1 MQQERLF
8 TSRSQRQLSTPG
20 AAPGNSLVTESGRH
34 ARPVQPT
41 TERHR
46 AHGLDAPDMIQRATG
61 PLPTAAPMAPPNP
74 TAGNLFTPANAD
86 PLPDGPGPQ
95 ASTSRRRAAKRA
107 PSGVASAPNTART
120 SSGPQNTTRR
130 RRGLDADRPRRSR
143 PPRPLFLDPVEEE
156 FLDGLARLAQR
167 GDRLLRDRLYERFRP
182 YLDRVCAVLARRAWV
197 RLAELDD
204 VRHENYIL
212 FCELLAN
219 WPGEES
225 FAGFLFAHF
234 ARRLTVAL
242 RRFEG
247 LRPRGP
253 LVPPPTLEPTPEH
266 EATEMAVFE
275 LLTGLAAGDRALL
288 ELLLAG
294 HSLREAAA
302 RLGIAERTARRR
314 LRRLRQRLRS

>member
-1 MQQERLF
+1 
-8 TSRSQRQLSTPG
+8 
-20 AAPGNSLVTESGRH
+20 VTESGRH
-34 ARPVQPT
+34 VRPVQST
-41 TERHR
+41 AERHR
-46 AHGLDAPDMIQRATG
+46 AHGSDAPDMRQPATG

-74 TAGNLFTPANAD
+74 ATGNLFPSADAN
-86 PLPDGPGPQ
+86 PLPDGTGPQ
-95 ASTSRRRAAKRA
+95 ASTPRRRAAERA
-107 PSGVASAPNTART
+107 PSGVASAPDTART
-120 SSGPQNTTRR
+120 SSGPRATTRR
-130 RRGLDADRPRRSR
+130 RRGSDADRPRRSR
-143 PPRPLFLDPVEEE
+143 PPRPLLIDPVEEG

-204 VRHENYIL
+204 VRHEGYIV
-212 FCELLAN
+212 FCELLAD
-219 WPGEES
+219 WPGEGS

-266 EATEMAVFE
+266 EATEMAVVEF
-275 LLTGLAAGDRALL
+275 LTGLAAADRALL

-302 RLGIAERTARRR
+302 HLGIAERTARRR
-314 LRRLRQRLRS
+314 LRRLRPRLRS